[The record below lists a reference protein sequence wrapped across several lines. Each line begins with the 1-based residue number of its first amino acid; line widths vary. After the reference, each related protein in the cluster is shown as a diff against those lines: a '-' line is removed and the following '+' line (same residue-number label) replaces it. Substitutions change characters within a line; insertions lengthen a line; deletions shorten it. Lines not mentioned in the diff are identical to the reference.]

1 MGPLRGGGDGVKP
14 PEPQRKRK
22 KMLFYDLKKRPEP
35 QEKQEIFFVCYVHA
49 SQFRPTE
56 KFY

>member
-1 MGPLRGGGDGVKP
+1 MGPLRGGGGEGVKP

-49 SQFRPTE
+49 SQF
-56 KFY
+56 